1 MVINN
6 IHMNPQSIKQT
17 TCCSVQLGT
26 NKKFPILVIGT
37 DSYIVQASIQSGVD
51 VKFVQEALKSG
62 IDFAVDEGVHNI
74 QIGKYCSLA
83 DGITFMVDLNHDYC
97 SVTTCVASFF
107 SGMTLPSKLP
117 RKGQVLIQ
125 NDVWIGHGVT
135 IMGGVTIHNGAVVAA
150 GSVVT
155 KDVPPYAIVGGNPAK
170 IIKYRFEPDQIE
182 DLLKIAWWDWSIE
195 KLQKYRNSFLKS
207 IPEFIKEF
215 KSDVQPIV
223 PISLV
228 KEKLTYLFI
237 PDFQDPY
244 PIYEKVIRS
253 YCETFGENP
262 DVRLLIYLKDDPMV
276 VEQQIDILN
285 RIVSRYFSG
294 NGDIF
299 VHIENLKD
307 ERAIF
312 SVADYFITT
321 RSLDTVRWTCY
332 ADLCGV
338 KVLSG
343 VDQPIFR

>member
-1 MVINN
+1 MIINN
-6 IHMNPQSIKQT
+6 IHIEPKSITHATSYT
-17 TCCSVQLGT
+17 TTINGNT
-26 NKKFPILVIGT
+26 GFPILSTDI
-37 DSYIVQASIQSGVD
+37 DSYIVRASIQSGLNFD
-51 VKFVQEALKSG
+51 
-62 IDFAVDEGVHNI
+62 IDAGVHNI
-74 QIGKYCSLA
+74 LIGKYCSLA
-83 DGITFMVDLNHDYC
+83 DDITFMINLNHDY
-97 SVTTCVASFF
+97 SSITTSAASFLTD
-107 SGMTLPSKLP
+107 MVLPSKLP

-125 NDVWIGHGVT
+125 NDVWIGHSVT

-170 IIKYRFEPDQIE
+170 IIKYRFEPEQIQE
-182 DLLKIAWWDWSIE
+182 LLKIAWWDWPIE
-195 KLQKYRNSFLKS
+195 KLKRYRKSFGKP
-207 IPEFIKEF
+207 IAEFIEEF
-215 KSDVQPIV
+215 KKDVQPIG

-228 KEKLTYLFI
+228 KEKPTYLFI
-237 PDFQDPY
+237 PDFEDPY

-262 DVRLLIYLKDDPMV
+262 DVRLLIYLKDNPAV
-276 VEQQIDILN
+276 IEQQIDKLN
-285 RIVSRYFSG
+285 RVVSQYFSG